1 MKKLIIVVVISSIL
15 CAITALYYSYYPTI
29 KQYGYMEV
37 KRLNQLIVSKSA
49 GNNKSYKDILIIEKD
64 SDNKIE
70 TVHFNMIVLNQISN
84 TIVNDLMNTY
94 QSIENGTYKAKD
106 QSYYEKRIE
115 DISHNGIS
123 SQIPLCKPLNIFPI
137 TIPVKFKNVAY
148 IGSNI
153 KRKVEN
159 YGLNHIMIEISIE
172 VNINLVMVY
181 PFFKE
186 YETYRFDVPVL
197 LELYEGQIPD
207 TYIQRGGV

>member
-1 MKKLIIVVVISSIL
+1 
-15 CAITALYYSYYPTI
+15 
-29 KQYGYMEV
+29 MEV

-123 SQIPLCKPLNIFPI
+123 SQIPLCKTLNIFPI